1 MTGSNGGIAAV
12 HVPTVVARVMIDR
25 RSLCSRPR
33 TVSSRRSAETPA
45 SAKSLAAPAPE
56 RCERRS
62 GGLWSGTAWPATAR
76 RAARSCEPFAAARLR
91 WRRGGGVGGVCLMRI
106 SPRMRWSPA
115 SNQCSPVSPTSADA
129 SSITPSAAWRL
140 PLGFDLRKQPLISR
154 CQSGRFYYRPAE
166 GVTGGLSRVA
176 LTASIASSRVR
187 CGKRRMGT
195 NSRHCSP

>member
-1 MTGSNGGIAAV
+1 
-12 HVPTVVARVMIDR
+12 MIDR

-56 RCERRS
+56 RRERRS

-76 RAARSCEPFAAARLR
+76 RAARSCEPFAAARRR
-91 WRRGGGVGGVCLMRI
+91 WRRGKRLRRGRSRRVLFDEDFTTVAMEPGVEPML
-106 SPRMRWSPA
+106 
-115 SNQCSPVSPTSADA
+115 SPVSPTSASA

-140 PLGFDLRKQPLISR
+140 PLGFDLRKQPLISG

-195 NSRHCSP
+195 NSGHCSP